1 MHIQN
6 VFRSGG
12 IMAGLICLLTVQIV
26 YAGAESTGA
35 EAEGLVWPEVST
47 QAFQSGQS
55 AFEVLPV
62 AQADPDSDFGEDVNV
77 NMATIDD
84 YLGLTDAVYRDM
96 RMTEDPYD
104 YEAIGGDSY
113 LSGMIEGNLREDHP
127 THYADPISAEIL
139 KWGFPGFDKGKLL
152 INARAESVKTKSTF
166 ADSFA
171 SRRCVLPAAGFYEWD
186 RKKEKVTFRLGDKPI
201 LYLAGIYR
209 PYGAE
214 KRFVVLTREA
224 NDSMRPVHDRM
235 PLILSKEEVRPW
247 VGNMEEAGAAIPA

>member
-1 MHIQN
+1 MCGRFFWDN
-6 VFRSGG
+6 D
-12 IMAGLICLLTVQIV
+12 
-26 YAGAESTGA
+26 AE
-35 EAEGLVWPEVST
+35 E
-47 QAFQSGQS
+47 
-55 AFEVLPV
+55 AFEDDFPELIRIAR
-62 AQADPDSDFGEDVNV
+62 AQEKSLRAG
-77 NMATIDD
+77 D
-84 YLGLTDAVYRDM
+84 YMPSMDALAVV
-96 RMTEDPYD
+96 
-104 YEAIGGDSY
+104 GGQTAVGGHSAVGAQTAY
-113 LSGMIEGNLREDHP
+113 P
-127 THYADPISAEIL
+127 AKPISAEIL

-235 PLILSKEEVRPW
+235 PLILTKEEVRPW
-247 VGNMEEAGAAIPA
+247 VGNMEEAGGILTKELPQLVAERPYEQMTFEW

>member
-1 MHIQN
+1 MMCGRFFWDN
-6 VFRSGG
+6 D
-12 IMAGLICLLTVQIV
+12 
-26 YAGAESTGA
+26 AE
-35 EAEGLVWPEVST
+35 E
-47 QAFQSGQS
+47 
-55 AFEVLPV
+55 AFEDDFPELIRIAR
-62 AQADPDSDFGEDVNV
+62 AQEKSLRAG
-77 NMATIDD
+77 D
-84 YLGLTDAVYRDM
+84 YMPSMDALAVVGGQAVVGAHSAVGAQS
-96 RMTEDPYD
+96 PY
-104 YEAIGGDSY
+104 A
-113 LSGMIEGNLREDHP
+113 
-127 THYADPISAEIL
+127 AKPISAEIL

-235 PLILSKEEVRPW
+235 PLILTKEEVRPW
-247 VGNMEEAGAAIPA
+247 VGNMEEAGGILTKELPQLVAERPYEQMTFEW

>member
-1 MHIQN
+1 MMCGRFFWDN
-6 VFRSGG
+6 D
-12 IMAGLICLLTVQIV
+12 
-26 YAGAESTGA
+26 AE
-35 EAEGLVWPEVST
+35 E
-47 QAFQSGQS
+47 
-55 AFEVLPV
+55 AFEDDFPELIRIAR
-62 AQADPDSDFGEDVNV
+62 AQEKSLRAG
-77 NMATIDD
+77 D
-84 YLGLTDAVYRDM
+84 YMPSMDALAVVGGQAVVGAQPAVGAHSAVGAQS
-96 RMTEDPYD
+96 PY
-104 YEAIGGDSY
+104 A
-113 LSGMIEGNLREDHP
+113 
-127 THYADPISAEIL
+127 AKPISAEIL

-235 PLILSKEEVRPW
+235 PLILTKEEVRLW
-247 VGNMEEAGAAIPA
+247 VGNMEEAGAILTKELPQLVAERPYEQMTFEW

>member
-1 MHIQN
+1 MCGRFFWDN
-6 VFRSGG
+6 D
-12 IMAGLICLLTVQIV
+12 
-26 YAGAESTGA
+26 AE
-35 EAEGLVWPEVST
+35 E
-47 QAFQSGQS
+47 
-55 AFEVLPV
+55 AFEDDFPELIRIAR
-62 AQADPDSDFGEDVNV
+62 AQEKSLRAG
-77 NMATIDD
+77 D
-84 YLGLTDAVYRDM
+84 YMPSMDALAVVGGQAVVGAQPAVGAHSAVGAQS
-96 RMTEDPYD
+96 PY
-104 YEAIGGDSY
+104 A
-113 LSGMIEGNLREDHP
+113 
-127 THYADPISAEIL
+127 AKPISAEIL

-152 INARAESVKTKSTF
+152 INARAESVRTKSTF

-235 PLILSKEEVRPW
+235 PLILTKEEVRPW
-247 VGNMEEAGAAIPA
+247 VGNMEEAGGILTKELPQLVAERPYEQMTFEW

>member
-1 MHIQN
+1 MCGRFFWDN
-6 VFRSGG
+6 D
-12 IMAGLICLLTVQIV
+12 
-26 YAGAESTGA
+26 AE
-35 EAEGLVWPEVST
+35 E
-47 QAFQSGQS
+47 
-55 AFEVLPV
+55 AFEDDFPELIRIAR
-62 AQADPDSDFGEDVNV
+62 AQEKSLRAG
-77 NMATIDD
+77 D
-84 YLGLTDAVYRDM
+84 YMPSMDALAVVGGQAVVGAHSAVGAQS
-96 RMTEDPYD
+96 PY
-104 YEAIGGDSY
+104 A
-113 LSGMIEGNLREDHP
+113 
-127 THYADPISAEIL
+127 AKPISAEIL

-235 PLILSKEEVRPW
+235 PLILTKEEVRPW
-247 VGNMEEAGAAIPA
+247 VGNMEEAGGILTKELPQLVAERPYEQMTFEW

>member
-1 MHIQN
+1 MCGRFFWDN
-6 VFRSGG
+6 D
-12 IMAGLICLLTVQIV
+12 
-26 YAGAESTGA
+26 AE
-35 EAEGLVWPEVST
+35 E
-47 QAFQSGQS
+47 
-55 AFEVLPV
+55 AFEDDFPELIRIAR
-62 AQADPDSDFGEDVNV
+62 AQEKSLRAG
-77 NMATIDD
+77 D
-84 YLGLTDAVYRDM
+84 YMPSMDALAVVGGQAVVGAQPAVGAHSAVGAQS
-96 RMTEDPYD
+96 PY
-104 YEAIGGDSY
+104 A
-113 LSGMIEGNLREDHP
+113 
-127 THYADPISAEIL
+127 AKPISAEIL

-152 INARAESVKTKSTF
+152 INARAESVKTRPTF

-247 VGNMEEAGAAIPA
+247 VGNMEEAGTILTKGLPQLVAERPYEQMTFEW